1 MDRRNIFKIYQ
12 NVQMP
17 SRSGSCFGI
26 IICRTGT
33 GLKTMIISC
42 TPNRGV
48 LHRDICIFY
57 KMKCVRLNK
66 RPSVKTAKIISLGF
80 SFSIKFLRRCAA
92 GRRYGLRINI
102 TKRIPSVTVYMDVA
116 YRSLRNFRININL
129 VGAIR
134 PRFFRPRPPPY
145 ALHRITIQ
153 FHPFRQR
160 HHRQQIDE
168 HQRRHQN
175 G

>member
-1 MDRRNIFKIYQ
+1 MDRRNIFKLYQ

-17 SRSGSCFGI
+17 SRSVSCFMV

-42 TPNRGV
+42 NPDRGV
-48 LHRDICIFY
+48 LHWDICILY
-57 KMKCVRLNK
+57 KMKCVRSNK
-66 RPSVKTAKIISLGF
+66 RLSVKTAKIISLGF
-80 SFSIKFLRRCAA
+80 SVSIKFLRRCAA
-92 GRRYGLRINI
+92 GRRHGLRINI

-134 PRFFRPRPPPY
+134 PRFFRPRPPPS
-145 ALHRITIQ
+145 ALHRITNLY
-153 FHPFRQR
+153 PFRQSP
-160 HHRQQIDE
+160 HRQQIDE